1 MSKYYITKLRVE
13 KLWGHRKPLEIRF
26 NSDMNIVIGPNA
38 SGKTTIINIL
48 HQSLTGNLSALA
60 NIEFKK
66 IVVGLR
72 SFSES
77 ESVELRIEQFDG
89 MIQACLGN
97 LEVSMPVMPLRLKG
111 ELGSEEFYVIPSSR
125 KDLQRELFGFKEL
138 IRGMVPAVWLPVSRR
153 LPIMDE
159 EEAERRRLH
168 RRPLESVDECLN
180 GLLDMLRAYRISLDS
195 RMSELRK
202 EFQKHALETILYDKQ
217 HDQLRDFSDFTPASD
232 TEKQQLLKAFSD
244 VGFLDSRI
252 TKRVEEHFR
261 AADQAAEKMKRD
273 ERHFDIETLFIIPL
287 MNRTKSMVKFAQELE
302 EKRTRL
308 FAAVHSFETTVTKF
322 LSPKTVTVSKE
333 GQLVVASSQPKSAE
347 LDWRQLS
354 SGEKQILILL
364 TQALLSEKEPVVYV
378 ADEPELSLHVIWQE
392 MLMQSLSSLAGRC
405 QFIVATH
412 SPDIAGGFPDKLI
425 DLARQ

>member
-1 MSKYYITKLRVE
+1 
-13 KLWGHRKPLEIRF
+13 
-26 NSDMNIVIGPNA
+26 MNIVIGPNA

-77 ESVELRIEQFDG
+77 EYLELRIEQFDG
-89 MIQACLGN
+89 MIQACLGD
-97 LEVSMPVMPLRLKG
+97 LEVRVQVIPLRLRD
-111 ELGSEEFYVIPSSR
+111 ELGSEEFYVSPSAR
-125 KDLQRELFGFKEL
+125 RNLQRELFEFKEM
-138 IRGMVPAVWLPVSRR
+138 IRGIVPAVWLPVSRR

-195 RMSELRK
+195 KMSELRK

-217 HDQLRDFSDFTPASD
+217 HDQLRDFSNFTPASD

-261 AADQAAEKMKRD
+261 AADQAAAPR
-273 ERHFDIETLFIIPL
+273 
-287 MNRTKSMVKFAQELE
+287 
-302 EKRTRL
+302 
-308 FAAVHSFETTVTKF
+308 TTVRRGCRCSTTARWRGPAPVAVRRPGGARECERACRPFGGVWAMTPRPLAPQPQTKF
-322 LSPKTVTVSKE
+322 
-333 GQLVVASSQPKSAE
+333 
-347 LDWRQLS
+347 
-354 SGEKQILILL
+354 
-364 TQALLSEKEPVVYV
+364 
-378 ADEPELSLHVIWQE
+378 
-392 MLMQSLSSLAGRC
+392 
-405 QFIVATH
+405 
-412 SPDIAGGFPDKLI
+412 
-425 DLARQ
+425 